1 MSEITIND
9 LARVVPF
16 NRYHMRVE
24 VRRDQFYRLE
34 AVVADPRLRR
44 LALDYAAKRKAAR
57 RYALLKHFFVEFD
70 KAGGAIPLTERGRHG

>member
-9 LARVVPF
+9 LVRVVPL
-16 NRYHMRVE
+16 NRYPMRVE

-44 LALDYAAKRKAAR
+44 LALDYAAKRRAAR
-57 RYALLKHFFVEFD
+57 RYALLKHLFVEFD
-70 KAGGAIPLTERGRHG
+70 RAGGVVSLTERGRHG